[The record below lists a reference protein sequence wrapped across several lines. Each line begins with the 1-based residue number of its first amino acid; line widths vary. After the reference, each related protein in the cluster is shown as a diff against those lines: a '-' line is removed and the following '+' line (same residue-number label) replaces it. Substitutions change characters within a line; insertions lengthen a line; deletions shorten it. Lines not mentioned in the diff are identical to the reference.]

1 MFIPVWVLCLIALW
15 ILCLLIICG
24 ALTRSVRRMARKCV
38 RLTLEKQIMYRQLL
52 AYGYEDDEDDDGKEK
67 VV

>member
-24 ALTRSVRRMARKCV
+24 ALTRSVRQMARKCA
-38 RLTLEKQIMYRQLL
+38 RLTLEKHIMYRHACAL
-52 AYGYEDDEDDDGKEK
+52 GYEDEEEEDGKEK
-67 VV
+67 VI